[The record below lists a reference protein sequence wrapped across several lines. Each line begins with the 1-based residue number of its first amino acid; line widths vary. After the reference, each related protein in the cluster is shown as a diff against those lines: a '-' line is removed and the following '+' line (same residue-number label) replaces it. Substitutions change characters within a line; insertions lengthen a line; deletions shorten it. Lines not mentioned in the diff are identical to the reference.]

1 MPPAVLEDLAA
12 AYRIL
17 ATEGIIDA
25 YGHVSIRHPGNPNR
39 FLMSRSLGPALV
51 TPADIMEYDL
61 ESTPVDPKG
70 RNSVLERF
78 IHGEIYKA
86 RPDVMVV
93 VHSHAPSVIPFS
105 VSTVPLR
112 AVFHMATFLSFG
124 VPVWDSRSANDP
136 MAATMLVRNNTIG
149 RSLARALGDKEVA
162 LLRGHGAVIVG
173 PNLQVTVR
181 DAIYTEVNAKMQLA
195 ALSLGG
201 PVTYV
206 SPEEGTAV
214 LKNPGDT
221 ARGWELW
228 KRKAM
233 GQ

>member
-1 MPPAVLEDLAA
+1 ML
-12 AYRIL
+12 
-17 ATEGIIDA
+17 
-25 YGHVSIRHPGNPNR
+25 
-39 FLMSRSLGPALV
+39 FRSP
-51 TPADIMEYDL
+51 
-61 ESTPVDPKG
+61 ST
-70 RNSVLERF
+70 
-78 IHGEIYKA
+78 
-86 RPDVMVV
+86 
-93 VHSHAPSVIPFS
+93 FS
-105 VSTVPLR
+105 VDKLSLETVPPGLDLR
-112 AVFHMATFLSFG
+112 AQFFIFSAEVNASYLG
-124 VPVWDSRSANDP
+124 DS
-136 MAATMLVRNNTIG
+136 TIG
-149 RSLARALGDKEVA
+149 ILPTAAIARKAWES
-162 LLRGHGAVIVG
+162 HGAVIVG